1 MSQLLRDYR
10 HLLFALLFVGL
21 LGLASLSVV
30 REDEQVVIERMG
42 EPVRMVN
49 RFRPQ
54 GPSGAGI
61 VAHVPLLEQVISL
74 PRGLVTYGYEAKR
87 VRSSDLQTLLVDT
100 DVTYRIIDPVRLVNT
115 LGSVAKVDDQL
126 KALLPPLLDQELAQ
140 RVMADIV
147 RPGAGGANAALLRG
161 LDARTREYG
170 VQVIDV
176 RIARVALDEDGRN
189 VAFSRMQERL
199 ADALLDIEMKSASD
213 ALAVTAAAEA
223 EATTRRKQSADKDP
237 EFYSFFRAMRSY
249 DEMYGDP
256 KRKNSTT
263 IVLPPD
269 SGYLK
274 HFGGK

>member
-30 REDEQVVIERMG
+30 REDEQLVIERMG

-147 RPGAGGANAALLRG
+147 RPGAGGANAALLGG

>member
-30 REDEQVVIERMG
+30 REDEQLVIERMG

-223 EATTRRKQSADKDP
+223 EATARRKQSADKDP

>member
-42 EPVRMVN
+42 EPVRLVN

-223 EATTRRKQSADKDP
+223 EATARRKQSADKDP

>member
-1 MSQLLRDYR
+1 MGPLLREYR
-10 HLLFALLFVGL
+10 NLLFALLFVGL
-21 LGLASLSVV
+21 LGLASVTQV

-49 RFRPQ
+49 RFRPR

-61 VAHVPLLEQVISL
+61 VAHVPLLERVIVL

-87 VRSSDLQTLLVDT
+87 VRSSDLHTLLVDT

-115 LGSVAKVDDQL
+115 LGSTAKVDDQL

-140 RVMADIV
+140 RLAADIV
-147 RPGAGGANAALLRG
+147 RPGSGGANPALLRG
-161 LDARTREYG
+161 LDARTRQYG

-176 RIARVALDEDGRN
+176 RLARIALDEDGRTLAYN
-189 VAFSRMQERL
+189 RMQERL
-199 ADALLDIEMKSASD
+199 EDSLLEIQAKSAAD

-223 EATTRRKQSADKDP
+223 EATVRRKQSADKDP

-256 KRKNSTT
+256 ARKNSTT

>member
-1 MSQLLRDYR
+1 MNQVLRDYR
-10 HLLFALLFVGL
+10 HPLFALLFVAL
-21 LGLASLSVV
+21 LALASLTVV

-54 GPSGAGI
+54 GPTGAGL
-61 VAHVPLLEQVISL
+61 VVHVPLLEQVISL

-87 VRSSDLQTLLVDT
+87 VRSSDLHTLLVDT
-100 DVTYRIIDPVRLVNT
+100 DVTYRIIDPVRLVNS
-115 LGSVAKVDDQL
+115 LGSAVKVDDQL

-140 RVMADIV
+140 RSAADIV

-161 LDARTREYG
+161 LDAKVRQYG
-170 VQVIDV
+170 VQVVDV
-176 RIARVALDEDGRN
+176 RLARVQLDEDGRN

-199 ADALLDIEMKSASD
+199 EDSLLDIEMKSAAD
-213 ALAVTAAAEA
+213 ALAITAAAEA

-249 DEMYGDP
+249 DELYGDP

>member
-1 MSQLLRDYR
+1 MAQLLRDYR
-10 HLLFALLFVGL
+10 HPLFALLFVAL
-21 LGLASLSVV
+21 LGLASVTVV

-54 GPSGAGI
+54 GPSGAGL
-61 VAHVPLLEQVISL
+61 VAHVPLLEQVITL
-74 PRGLVTYGYEAKR
+74 PRGLVAYGYGAKR
-87 VRSSDLQTLLVDT
+87 IRSADLHTLLVDT

-115 LGSVAKVDDQL
+115 LGSAAKIDDQM

-140 RVMADIV
+140 RSAADIV
-147 RPGAGGANAALLRG
+147 RPGAGGANAGLLRG
-161 LDARTREYG
+161 LDARTRQYG

-176 RIARVALDEDGRN
+176 RLARVALDDDGRN
-189 VAFSRMQERL
+189 VAFSRMQEQL
-199 ADALLDIEMKSASD
+199 EDALLDIEMKSAAD

-249 DEMYGDP
+249 DELYGDP

>member
-30 REDEQVVIERMG
+30 REDEQLVIERMG